1 MQRRL
6 LFHFS
11 VVSLCQFIVMSFGVC
26 PALFWEHNNNTDYYS
41 QQQPTQTRVDMQ
53 TERQWR
59 RMVVGRARG
68 GRHTFIAY
76 PSSIEYSPSMLH
88 CCRNGND
95 DRPPPVVAISCCCIH
110 LLFNIQHGTES
121 PLFLLLYWDSQQQR
135 NFLCINGRSSS
146 VSLQRLVSYWS

>member
-11 VVSLCQFIVMSFGVC
+11 VVSLCRFIVMSFGVC
-26 PALFWEHNNNTDYYS
+26 RALFWEHNINTDYS
-41 QQQPTQTRVDMQ
+41 QQQPTRRVDMQ

-88 CCRNGND
+88 CCRNDND

-121 PLFLLLYWDSQQQR
+121 PLPPFVLGQPAAELPMYKWWFL
-135 NFLCINGRSSS
+135 FF
-146 VSLQRLVSYWS
+146 VSLQRLVSY